1 MKRGISIK
9 RFCLTMGYISHTVTV
24 TSCITLMFPIQKGNT
39 ICLEIKK
46 MYLITHNNQRCLFQM
61 ACDKKPPEGCKAF
74 VDVNNMV
81 TCDAAAMNAFIKVA
95 KEQ

>member
-1 MKRGISIK
+1 
-9 RFCLTMGYISHTVTV
+9 
-24 TSCITLMFPIQKGNT
+24 
-39 ICLEIKK
+39 

-61 ACDKKPPEGCKAF
+61 ARDKKPPEGCKAF